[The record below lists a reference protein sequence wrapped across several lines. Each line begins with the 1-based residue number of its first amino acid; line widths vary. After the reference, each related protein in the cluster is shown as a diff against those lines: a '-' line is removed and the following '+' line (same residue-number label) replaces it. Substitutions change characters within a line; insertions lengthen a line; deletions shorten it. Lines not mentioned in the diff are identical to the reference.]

1 MAHPVPSLASKGAPL
16 RVLIVE
22 DVEDDALLM
31 IHELRRG
38 GFEPFFERVETREA
52 LRAALRDREWD
63 VLLADYRLPGFN
75 GLDALGDLKATGL
88 DIPFLL
94 VSGTVEEETSI
105 AAMRAGAR
113 DYLQK
118 GKLGRLVAVVR
129 REIHEAERRRQQQ
142 RLSTAI
148 EQVAE
153 IVFITDPDG
162 TIRYVN
168 PAFEKTTGYS
178 PREAL
183 GQNPRILK
191 SGKHD
196 PDFYQEMWRTLT
208 QGKTWIGHV
217 TNKKKDGTLYEEETT
232 ISPVLDSAGKIVS
245 YVAVKRDVTGE
256 MESRRQLLQSQKIEV
271 VGRLAGGVA
280 HDFNNLLMV
289 IGGYASLLLRR
300 MPANDSNR
308 HMAEEIRQTTERAA
322 AITRQLLIFSRKQVV
337 QAQRL
342 DLNETLKEV
351 DKMIRQMLGESI
363 KVVKCGG
370 KKLDPVMADPTQIQQ
385 VLMNLVVNAHD
396 AMPVGGTLT
405 LETRNVTLPSP
416 EFPGIPEGEYVLLSI
431 RDTGE
436 GMTPE
441 VQSHMF
447 EPFFT
452 TKDRNKGTGLGLA
465 IVHGIVTTAGGHISV
480 QSRVGEGSVFR
491 ILFPKA
497 QGMPHGKRFPS
508 RRRKT
513 SGGTE
518 TILLVEDDE
527 KVREVLSQLLQF
539 HGYQVLEVADAN
551 QAIVI
556 CRGSIARVHLMLSD
570 VVMPG
575 MNGLDLAMMAIR
587 ERPDLKVVLM
597 SGYSDSNIMDQIASR
612 NDLVFLPKPIPD
624 DQLLRKLREVLDGR
638 GT

>member
-22 DVEDDALLM
+22 DSENDALLM

-52 LRAALRDREWD
+52 LRAALRGREWD

-94 VSGTVEEETSI
+94 VSGTVEEETAI

-153 IVFITDPDG
+153 MVFITDPDG

-178 PREAL
+178 LHEAL

-196 PDFYQEMWRTLT
+196 LDFYREMWRTLT
-208 QGKTWIGHV
+208 HGKTWIGQV

-322 AITRQLLIFSRKQVV
+322 ALTRQLLIFSRKQVV

-351 DKMIRQMLGESI
+351 NKMIRQMLGESI

-396 AMPVGGTLT
+396 AMPGGGTLT

-416 EFPGIPEGEYVLLSI
+416 EFTGIPEGEYVLLSI

-447 EPFFT
+447 EPFYT

-480 QSRVGEGSVFR
+480 QSRVGEGSAVR

-497 QGMPHGKRFPS
+497 QGIPRGKRSPV
-508 RRRKT
+508 RRGKS

-527 KVREVLSQLLQF
+527 KVREVLSQLMQS
-539 HGYQVLEVADAN
+539 HGYRVLEVADAN

-624 DQLLRKLREVLDGR
+624 DQLLRKLREVLDGE
-638 GT
+638 